1 MGSFSKRFATVAV
14 VWASLFVAT
23 GYAQQTLQS
32 GNAEK
37 PASIQPEWHY
47 RYDLFQML
55 LQQSGLE
62 VTTNINAAFSEPD
75 ATVIVIIGQF
85 NPRIFSA
92 DLQRFLPRGALLI
105 ASDSMVRLPWLFEI
119 RPGPVTSDDA
129 QTQYQNF
136 NDVLR
141 VPAIRSDDA
150 LVQGI
155 DQLVV
160 NRSGWIS
167 QLTPALGSWSIHAK
181 LPQGVQPTTSQA
193 RPILASYQSDQ
204 SDRAIF
210 LLASDQSLFSNG
222 MLWHGDN
229 SLLAINVCRKLAS
242 HGRNRLLFIVDG
254 VVQGGVQSE
263 LDDKQSAQ
271 QPPATPPSVNPPPPD
286 AIPPLTADQMV
297 RVANEVIG
305 RIEDSDLH
313 NELVANQPR
322 NMPQFR
328 YERILWLI
336 LGFFSLFFILLRL
349 LARSRRPS
357 LSQRDAPINQPAA
370 WRAMG
375 LVGTL
380 PRDSRKLGEYAQR
393 MVRESLQRLTG
404 STDPRQWEN
413 FVTKH
418 LSPDVLN
425 RHIADVRLSEI
436 ATADELPS
444 FDLRRLQRTLRVLHE
459 LEAAAV
465 NGTKNLVESLSEK
478 GSDPLRQ
485 GK

>member
-1 MGSFSKRFATVAV
+1 MRSFGKRFATVTLIWV
-14 VWASLFVAT
+14 SLFVAT
-23 GYAQQTLQS
+23 GNAQQAIQS
-32 GNAEK
+32 SNAEK
-37 PASIQPEWHY
+37 PSSIEPDWHY

-62 VTTNINAAFSEPD
+62 ATTNINAAFTDPD
-75 ATVIVIIGQF
+75 TTAIVIVGQF
-85 NPRIFSA
+85 NPRVFSA

-119 RPGPVTSDDA
+119 RPGPVTTDDP
-129 QTQYQNF
+129 QMQYRNY
-136 NDVLR
+136 NDVLS

-150 LVQGI
+150 LVQGVS
-155 DQLVV
+155 QLVV
-160 NRSGWIS
+160 NRGGWIS
-167 QLTPALGSWSIHAK
+167 QLTPALGSWSVHAK
-181 LPQGVQPTTSQA
+181 LPQRVQPITSQA

-242 HGRNRLLFIVDG
+242 QGRSKLLFIVDG
-254 VVQGGVQSE
+254 VVQGGVQSD
-263 LDDKQSAQ
+263 LADRQSAQ
-271 QPPATPPSVNPPPPD
+271 QPPTLPPSINPPPPD

-297 RVANEVIG
+297 RVANEVIE

-357 LSQRDAPINQPAA
+357 LSQRDTAA
-370 WRAMG
+370 NRSVSWGAMG

-380 PRDSRKLGEYAQR
+380 PRDNRKLGEYAQR
-393 MVRESLQRLTG
+393 MVRDSLHRLTG

-413 FVTKH
+413 FITKH
-418 LSPDVLN
+418 LSPAVLT

-436 ATADELPS
+436 ATADQLPS
-444 FDLRRLQRTLRVLHE
+444 FDLRRLQGTLQVLKE
-459 LEAAAV
+459 LESAAA
-465 NGTKNLVESLSEK
+465 NATKNLAKSLAEQ
-478 GSDPLRQ
+478 GSDPLGR